1 MDNVSKDFKL
11 LISII
16 ALVSTAV
23 TASFAYSFLGYL
35 DLSRGMKFLYG
46 FLLYLAP
53 MSTFWVVA
61 ALWRKEKQKERD

>member
-1 MDNVSKDFKL
+1 MDNISKNYKL

-16 ALVSTAV
+16 ALISTAV

-53 MSTFWVVA
+53 ISTSWVVV
-61 ALWRKEKQKERD
+61 ALWRKGKQKERD